1 MGLPDACA
9 ALNASAEN
17 GTAVL
22 LAEAGTSGAAIAR
35 IPAKAPAINARFKNL
50 RVKIIVSS
58 VVGLACGVSRSVTPQ
73 TVAMLPAH
81 ARREAGFPPRR
92 LDFLLQKAVRLPADI
107 SRTRIGPG
115 PAFIVGRARCLADFV
130 ALAPLELETAV

>member
-22 LAEAGTSGAAIAR
+22 LAQAGTSGAAIA
-35 IPAKAPAINARFKNL
+35 IPAKAPAINAPFKNL

-58 VVGLACGVSRSVTPQ
+58 VVGLACGGSNSVTPQ
-73 TVAMLPAH
+73 TVVMLPDH
-81 ARREAGFPPRR
+81 AGGEAGFPPRR
-92 LDFLLQKAVRLPADI
+92 LDFFLQKSVRLPADI
-107 SRTRIGPG
+107 PPARIGPG
-115 PAFIVGRARCLADFV
+115 PAFIVGDAC
-130 ALAPLELETAV
+130 